1 MFNQLSEP
9 VLKIFWHY
17 RAVSCPFYIFMT
29 KHGANKLNLRC
40 FVHNHS
46 ELVRRLNVAQLCPIF
61 AMTCCWFWGDFFFIF

>member
-1 MFNQLSEP
+1 
-9 VLKIFWHY
+9 
-17 RAVSCPFYIFMT
+17 MT
-29 KHGANKLNLRC
+29 KHDANKLNLRC